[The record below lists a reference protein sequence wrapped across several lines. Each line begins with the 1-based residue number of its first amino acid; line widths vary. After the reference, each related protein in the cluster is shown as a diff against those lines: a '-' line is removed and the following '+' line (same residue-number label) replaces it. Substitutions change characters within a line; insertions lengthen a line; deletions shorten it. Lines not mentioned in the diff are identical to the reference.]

1 MKTMNLWRNILVMTA
16 AMLSLAS
23 CSSDDENKDK
33 VEQVTVYVSAETGVY
48 YDMWLDPERE
58 NPIVGMQ
65 IQEKGDTRWKCVSLY
80 TITGFTYEKG
90 NEYELLVKK
99 TTLAN
104 PPQDDI
110 NVRYE
115 LIQIV
120 SKRAPAVCIIQK
132 DIRTALPNAGKSELK
147 K

>member
-1 MKTMNLWRNILVMTA
+1 MKTMKIWRLAFAMIA
-16 AMLSLAS
+16 AFFLAS
-23 CSSDDENKDK
+23 CSSDDDNEDK

-58 NPIVGMQ
+58 NPIIGML
-65 IQEKGDTRWKCVSLY
+65 IQEMGENRWRTVGLY
-80 TITGFTYEKG
+80 TIKGFTYKKG

-104 PPQDDI
+104 PPQDDV

-115 LIQIV
+115 LISIISQ
-120 SKRAPAVCIIQK
+120 SKI
-132 DIRTALPNAGKSELK
+132 E
-147 K
+147 